1 MQINFRISE
10 IIAPNVICNGPKF
23 WFAVSQKQ
31 SLQKLKMIAKANNA
45 SEKFIGSKENQ

>member
-23 WFAVSQKQ
+23 WFADNQKQ
-31 SLQKLKMIAKANNA
+31 SLQKLKIIAKANNA